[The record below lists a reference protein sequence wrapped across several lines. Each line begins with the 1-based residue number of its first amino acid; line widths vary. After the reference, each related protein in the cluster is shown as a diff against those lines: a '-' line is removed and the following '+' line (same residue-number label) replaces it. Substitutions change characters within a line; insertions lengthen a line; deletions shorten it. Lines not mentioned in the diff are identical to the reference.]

1 MFCKNIWEGARK
13 TLIEF
18 LFQESKAIEA
28 MSYLLS
34 LNGGHMN
41 YMVAI
46 KMLYFADREMLAN
59 GHISITTDSYAAG
72 TGGPVLQNILARIK
86 EGESRNWNDH
96 IGLNG
101 PCVELIAPLEEYKEI
116 SEQEREV
123 IARIYGEFRCYKRI
137 ELLEY
142 CQGLKEWRAPHGCF
156 VPIGIDS
163 ILDAAVP
170 LGSRKEIC
178 RKLGLCATEQK
189 KQLQFSK
196 KTKKTK
202 KTGAETPV

>member
-1 MFCKNIWEGARK
+1 M
-13 TLIEF
+13 IEF
-18 LFQESKAIEA
+18 LFQEPKAIEA

-46 KMLYFADREMLAN
+46 KMLYLADREMLAN
-59 GHISITTDSYAAG
+59 GHVSITTDSYSAG
-72 TGGPVLQNILARIK
+72 TGGPVLRNILTRIK
-86 EGESRNWNDH
+86 EGESKEWNDH

-101 PCVELIAPLEEYKEI
+101 PCVELVAPFEEYKET

-123 IARIYGEFRCYKRI
+123 IARIYKEFRHYKRI

-142 CQGLKEWRAPHGCF
+142 CQGLKEWHDPHGCF
-156 VPIGIDS
+156 VPIEIDS
-163 ILDAAVP
+163 ILNAAVT
-170 LGSRKEIC
+170 LGSRNEIR
-178 RKLGLCATEQK
+178 RKLRLCAIEQK
-189 KQLQFSK
+189 KQLQTSK
-196 KTKKTK
+196 KAKKTK

>member
-1 MFCKNIWEGARK
+1 MAASSEEMEKLIREVIDPLPGIVRCDCNI
-13 TLIEF
+13 I
-18 LFQESKAIEA
+18 
-28 MSYLLS
+28 LS
-34 LNGGHMN
+34 
-41 YMVAI
+41 
-46 KMLYFADREMLAN
+46 
-59 GHISITTDSYAAG
+59 
-72 TGGPVLQNILARIK
+72 RIK
-86 EGESRNWNDH
+86 EGENRNWNDR

-101 PCVELIAPLEEYKEI
+101 PCVEIVAPFEKYEEI

-123 IARIYGEFRCYKRI
+123 IARIYREFGHYKRI

-170 LGSRKEIC
+170 FGSRNEIR
-178 RKLGLCATEQK
+178 RKLRLCATEQK
-189 KQLQFSK
+189 KQLQLPK

>member
-1 MFCKNIWEGARK
+1 M
-13 TLIEF
+13 IEF
-18 LFQESKAIEA
+18 LFQEPKAIEA

-34 LNGGHMN
+34 LNGNSMN

-46 KMLYFADREMLAN
+46 KMLYLADREMLAN

-72 TGGPVLQNILARIK
+72 TGGPVLRNILARIK
-86 EGESRNWNDH
+86 EGESRNWNDR

-101 PCVELIAPLEEYKEI
+101 PCVEIVAPFEEYEEI

-123 IARIYGEFRCYKRI
+123 IACIYGEFGCYKRI

-156 VPIGIDS
+156 VSIGIDS
-163 ILDAAVP
+163 ILDAAVSF
-170 LGSRKEIC
+170 GSRKEI
-178 RKLGLCATEQK
+178 RRRLRICATEQK
-189 KQLQFSK
+189 KQLQPS
-196 KTKKTK
+196 KKTK